1 MLRRTFRQVGVLVFL
16 ALLPG
21 IGQAVYLRDRVA
33 WDAKA
38 RSADEIKVEEAIA
51 LGDQVIWVDARPD
64 HEFAQEHVPGAIQ
77 LNEDRWDELFPQML
91 ATWSPE
97 KRVIIYCGKEACG
110 TSREVLRR
118 LRTEA
123 PEMKNAIV
131 LSGGWDAWR
140 NAKK

>member
-1 MLRRTFRQVGVLVFL
+1 MLRRTLRQVGVLVFL

-51 LGDQVIWVDARPD
+51 FGDQVIWVDARPD

-77 LNEDRWDELFPQML
+77 LNEERWDELLPQML
-91 ATWSPE
+91 EVWSPE
-97 KRVIIYCGKEACG
+97 KKVIVYCGKEACG
-110 TSREVLRR
+110 ASREVVRR

-123 PEMKNAIV
+123 ELKNAFI
-131 LSGGWDAWR
+131 LAGGWDAWR
-140 NAKK
+140 NARK